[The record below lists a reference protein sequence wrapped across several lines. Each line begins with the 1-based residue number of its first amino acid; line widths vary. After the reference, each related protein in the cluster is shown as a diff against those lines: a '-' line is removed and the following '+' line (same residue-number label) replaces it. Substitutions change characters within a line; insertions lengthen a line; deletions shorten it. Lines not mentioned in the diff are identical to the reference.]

1 MKHASKA
8 QDSIAHYRSKDDYVA
23 YPAAAS
29 GPSSSSSAASA
40 TYEVYSTAGIFW
52 HFMEEEK
59 YQALGYDEIHILW
72 IQDKL
77 GCAFKDEVT
86 QDSIE
91 KALGAIGGYLVQE
104 KVQNIHE
111 TMERVK
117 CIEKI
122 LDYWV
127 HAIRYEERMYMI

>member
-1 MKHASKA
+1 
-8 QDSIAHYRSKDDYVA
+8 
-23 YPAAAS
+23 
-29 GPSSSSSAASA
+29 
-40 TYEVYSTAGIFW
+40 
-52 HFMEEEK
+52 MEEEK